1 MQFGPNPMDFPAS
14 AAAYAAAAQ
23 QQHRH
28 NSVDGRHA
36 HPYGSTTGHPYGHSY
51 GVHHSIVRHTHP
63 DAMGVHRAPKLP
75 TYNPDTCCTGK
86 FRQRNAEFYSPLP
99 PAYAPALPSAVHGQM
114 SQLDTHAGPNTEET
128 LKSKYYDE
136 HSVSK
141 GRRKAQ
147 TIMPRKP
154 KMSEQEK
161 QMRKRRRKKRQ
172 ARQVQAVRTRGG
184 GRDIHSKTKKPSNH
198 RLLQIGGPKSA
209 PFTVQDGF
217 DVYLMSSIA
226 AMVVGSVAVLCLR
239 K

>member
-14 AAAYAAAAQ
+14 AAAYAAGAH

-28 NSVDGRHA
+28 SSVDARHA
-36 HPYGSTTGHPYGHSY
+36 HPYVSTTGHRYGHSY

-63 DAMGVHRAPKLP
+63 NAMGVHRAPKLP
-75 TYNPDTCCTGK
+75 VYDPDSCCTGK
-86 FRQRNAEFYSPLP
+86 FQQNNAEFYSPLP
-99 PAYAPALPSAVHGQM
+99 SGYAPALPSAVHGQM
-114 SQLDTHAGPNTEET
+114 SQLDTHAGPNTEQT
-128 LKSKYYDE
+128 LTSKYYDQ
-136 HSVSK
+136 HSVST

-147 TIMPRKP
+147 TIMPRKA
-154 KMSEQEK
+154 KMSDQEK

-172 ARQVQAVRTRGG
+172 ARQVQAAQARGSSG
-184 GRDIHSKTKKPSNH
+184 GKKKPPNH
-198 RLLQIGGPKSA
+198 RLLQIGGPQPA

-226 AMVVGSVAVLCLR
+226 AMVIGSVAVLCLR